1 MAALK
6 TFIERF
12 DFVGDPL
19 DIALRKL
26 LLEIGLP
33 KETQQIDRVMEGF
46 ADRYI
51 QCNPDLYVSKGMF
64 LLMLF
69 PRIKIT
75 LLARSSLYFSI
86 QSNYAPYGR
95 FQ

>member
-69 PRIKIT
+69 PQNQNNIV
-75 LLARSSLYFSI
+75 
-86 QSNYAPYGR
+86 G
-95 FQ
+95 